1 MKHKF
6 LFFWNLL
13 AFSMIQQMLAIWTLV
28 PLSLQNPV
36 FTSGIS
42 QFMYCYRLAWK
53 IEYNL
58 ASMWS
63 EHNCNTVWT
72 LFGIALLWDWNETW
86 LFQSCGMCWVFQICW
101 HIECSILI
109 ASSSRIWKSSSGIP
123 SLPLALFVVMLPQ
136 VRLTSHSRMSGS
148 RWVIIS
154 SWLFGLWRSFCTV
167 LLCILATFS

>member
-101 HIECSILI
+101 HIECSILT
-109 ASSSRIWKSSSGIP
+109 ASSFRIWWTGIP
-123 SLPLALFVVMLPQ
+123 SPLLALFVVMLPK
-136 VRLTSHSRMSGS
+136 VHLTSHSRMFGS
-148 RWVIIS
+148 RWVITPL
-154 SWLFGLWRSFCTV
+154 WLSKSLRSFGIV
-167 LLCILATFS
+167 LLCIVATSS